1 MATKAERQRY
11 EDERRQKPDR
21 APRPPPAKKRRPTID
36 AGARNLSRHA
46 EKSATVV
53 AEESMGKRPSRKSTR
68 KGYIKNNYQLDRLA
82 AKGARGS

>member
-21 APRPPPAKKRRPTID
+21 APRTKTEHKRRPTPD
-36 AGARNLSRHA
+36 AGARNLSLRA
-46 EKSATVV
+46 DKKATVV
-53 AEESMGKRPSRKSTR
+53 AEETLGKRPTRKSTR
-68 KGYIKNNYQLDRLA
+68 KGYIKNNFQLDRL